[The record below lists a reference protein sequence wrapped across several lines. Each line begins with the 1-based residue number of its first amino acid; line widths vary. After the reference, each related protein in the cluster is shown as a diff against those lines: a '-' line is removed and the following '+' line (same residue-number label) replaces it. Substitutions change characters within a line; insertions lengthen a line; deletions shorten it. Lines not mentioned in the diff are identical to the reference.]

1 MIGKV
6 GKCCQMWG
14 ISWGMGEMAGWLREV
29 LNLSTKRARN
39 PTCRAPGLLIVKGLH
54 EKGGTLMSRLGGA
67 GSRNG
72 GWVRRFRGAG
82 GMLGWGR
89 HPATPIFSRG
99 KGGLEGGISSKL
111 LNIKGKINEMLGQW
125 MVSR

>member
-14 ISWGMGEMAGWLREV
+14 ISWGVGKRAGWMGGGM
-29 LNLSTKRARN
+29 LNLSTKWARN
-39 PTCRAPGLLIVKGLH
+39 PPCRARDLLIVKGLQ
-54 EKGGTLMSRLGGA
+54 EKGGTLMSRLGA
-67 GSRNG
+67 LVPRNG
-72 GWVRRFRGAG
+72 GCVRRFQGAG

-89 HPATPIFSRG
+89 HPAAPQFSRG

-111 LNIKGKINEMLGQW
+111 LNIKGKKMKCWGNGW
-125 MVSR
+125 

>member
-14 ISWGMGEMAGWLREV
+14 ISWGVGKRAGWMGEV

-39 PTCRAPGLLIVKGLH
+39 PPCRAPDLLIVKGLQ
-54 EKGGTLMSRLGGA
+54 EKGGTLMSRLGA
-67 GSRNG
+67 SGSKKWRLRPAISRS
-72 GWVRRFRGAG
+72 WL
-82 GMLGWGR
+82 MLEWGR
-89 HPATPIFSRG
+89 HPAAPQFSRG

-111 LNIKGKINEMLGQW
+111 LNIKGKKMKCWGNGW
-125 MVSR
+125 